1 MAACGGAAA
10 WPSSREGHVMK
21 LARRTILQLGG
32 VAVAAPALSKVTM
45 AQAYPSRPITMIVPG
60 AAGGPSDTNAR
71 IVAEGMRRGLG
82 QPIIVE
88 NVSGGDGNIGTGR
101 AARARPDGYTIVWGI
116 MSSLVL
122 NGAFYSLPYDVLN
135 DFVPIVPVSKTAL
148 IMVARKTLAANDLRE
163 LIAWLKTNPNTASL
177 ALVTVGI
184 RLLASYFQKQ
194 TGTHFALVPYRG
206 SAPALQDLVAGQVDL
221 LIDNPRNSLPQ
232 LRAGNIKAY
241 AVTADTRLAVAPN
254 IPTFAEMEL
263 PTLSYSEWFG
273 LFAPKGTTGEIID
286 KLNGRGGAG

>member
-1 MAACGGAAA
+1 
-10 WPSSREGHVMK
+10 
-21 LARRTILQLGG
+21 
-32 VAVAAPALSKVTM
+32 
-45 AQAYPSRPITMIVPG
+45 
-60 AAGGPSDTNAR
+60 
-71 IVAEGMRRGLG
+71 
-82 QPIIVE
+82 
-88 NVSGGDGNIGTGR
+88 
-101 AARARPDGYTIVWGI
+101 
-116 MSSLVL
+116 
-122 NGAFYSLPYDVLN
+122 LN
-135 DFVPIVPVSKTAL
+135 DFVPIAPVSKTAL

-254 IPTFAEMEL
+254 IPTFAEME
-263 PTLSYSEWFG
+263 WFG

-286 KLNGRGGAG
+286 KLNVAAVAEALGALQKADAEKWWPIIKELRIKGE